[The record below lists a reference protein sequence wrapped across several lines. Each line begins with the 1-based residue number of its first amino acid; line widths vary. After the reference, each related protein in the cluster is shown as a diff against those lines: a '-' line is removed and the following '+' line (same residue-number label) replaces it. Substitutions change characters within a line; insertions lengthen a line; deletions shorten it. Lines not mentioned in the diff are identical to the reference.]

1 MSEENQEALI
11 SSLKDNF
18 NDSSFPALK
27 NDLNYEDLRA
37 ELALYL
43 KTLIREN
50 TTYLYALLY
59 RIDVAERDV
68 KMAFNQNMPEFI
80 LAELILK
87 KLNEKLFWRNKYKQ

>member
-1 MSEENQEALI
+1 MSEENYEALI
-11 SSLKDNF
+11 GALHHNF
-18 NDSSFPALK
+18 SDTSFPALK
-27 NDLNYEDLRA
+27 NDLKYHDIRTQ
-37 ELALYL
+37 LAIYL

-50 TTYLYALLY
+50 STYLYALLY

-87 KLNEKLFWRNKYKQ
+87 KLNEKLYWRNKYKQ